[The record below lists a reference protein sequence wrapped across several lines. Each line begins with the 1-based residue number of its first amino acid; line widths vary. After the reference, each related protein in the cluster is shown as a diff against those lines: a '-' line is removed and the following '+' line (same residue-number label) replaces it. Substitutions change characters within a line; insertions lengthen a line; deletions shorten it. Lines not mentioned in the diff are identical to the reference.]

1 MRYSTL
7 IGQKSMPKASYKH
20 GLFAIPYT
28 NIMGCDYCKL
38 KPKPKTFVFNIVGIT
53 VGLGNG
59 FDF

>member
-1 MRYSTL
+1 MA
-7 IGQKSMPKASYKH
+7 KASYKH